1 MAWWRERLDDLSATG
16 ASPAEPRLSAV
27 AAELLPLGVTGAELT
42 QLEDAWLPLLDPFP
56 WGERQARGL
65 ELRGRILFGI
75 GAKLLG
81 STTGGAESA
90 GALWSLVDAA
100 QHCSDARSR
109 TMLAQEARRLA
120 GDAAQPMPRA
130 LRPLTVLAA
139 LAIVDLRD
147 GSGTRRVAAALRHRL
162 TGTLPRS

>member
-81 STTGGAESA
+81 STAGGAESA

-109 TMLAQEARRLA
+109 TMLAEEAGRLA